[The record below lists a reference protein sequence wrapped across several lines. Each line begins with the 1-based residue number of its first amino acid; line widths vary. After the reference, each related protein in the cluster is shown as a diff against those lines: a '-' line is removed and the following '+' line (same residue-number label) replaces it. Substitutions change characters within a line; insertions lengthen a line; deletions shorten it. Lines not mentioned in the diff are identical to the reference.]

1 MIQCAIKSFE
11 FNATPQ
17 DYVEK
22 GLYMT
27 LTIKKLNKVYGND
40 FTALHEIDLEV
51 NEGEIF
57 GLLGPNGAGK
67 STLINILCGI
77 VRKSSGE
84 VSVCGFQVPEQHID
98 VKKIIGVVPQEL
110 CADGFFSIQ
119 QVLEYQ
125 SGYYGIKNNLEYIE
139 YLLKSLSLYDK
150 KDEIARH
157 LSGGMKRRLMVAKAM
172 VHKPKILILDEPTA
186 GVDIHL
192 TVSLWELVK
201 TLNKQGT
208 TIILTTHNL
217 KEAEE
222 ICDRICIINKGNI
235 LALDKTENLLK
246 RLGDTKLMCLFF
258 KDMPTNLEAIDDFKY
273 SLNKNEKSI
282 SISYSGHEVSKVM
295 HQVNSLN
302 QVAMDLKIKEDSL
315 EDVFKHLIGVA

>member
-1 MIQCAIKSFE
+1 MS
-11 FNATPQ
+11 
-17 DYVEK
+17 
-22 GLYMT
+22 LT
-27 LTIKKLNKVYGND
+27 LKNLNKVYGKD
-40 FTALHEIDLEV
+40 FTALHSIDLEIK
-51 NEGEIF
+51 EGEIF

-77 VRKSSGE
+77 VRKTSGD
-84 VSVCGFQVPEQHID
+84 VDVCGYKVPEQHID

-125 SGYYGIKNNLEYIE
+125 SGYYGIKDNLEYIE

-150 KDEIARH
+150 RNEIARH

-172 VHKPKILILDEPTA
+172 VHQPKILILDEPTA

-201 TLNKQGT
+201 KLNDDGT

-222 ICDRICIINKGNI
+222 ICDRICIINQGKI
-235 LALDKTENLLK
+235 LALDKTENLVK
-246 RLGDTKLMCLFF
+246 QLGDTKIIYIKFTDL
-258 KDMPTNLEAIDDFKY
+258 PSNLNQLSPYKY
-273 SLNKNEKSI
+273 SINKEDQSV
-282 SISYSGHEVSKVM
+282 SISYASHEISKVM
-295 HQVNSLN
+295 KKINTLDQL
-302 QVAMDLKIKEDSL
+302 AIDLKIKEDSL
-315 EDVFKHLIGVA
+315 EDVFRHLIGVS